1 MEREQRFARYRE
13 LQAYVDWTQLDADRI
28 QSIAPLVL
36 PTIPAV
42 VDDFYEE
49 ILKHPRASRVLTE
62 GQKQI
67 DRLKQTLQ
75 RWVEELFSGR
85 YDADYVERRWRVGL
99 RHVEI
104 GLDAVYTN
112 VAMSRI
118 RLRLLESLHAAGRRS
133 GVFLGDA
140 ARSLNKLLDLDLAII
155 EDAYQTDLLARLQ
168 RTERLAAIGQ
178 VAGGVAHE
186 LRNPLNVMKTSV
198 YYLLHA
204 RNPTPEK
211 RVEHLERIERHTE
224 LADGVISALSNFAK
238 IQMPVVASFEAREAV
253 IAALESNPLPAE
265 VVVELT
271 GLDDLPLT
279 SGDSI
284 QIQIVLGNLI
294 RNARDAMPTGGRLR
308 ISGQV
313 ESSRVLLTVE
323 DSGIGIAPD
332 QIGHIMEPLYSTKV
346 RGLGL
351 GLALSRSIIERNQGE
366 LRVRS
371 ELGQG
376 SAFSICLPLATVP
389 YDHDR

>member
-1 MEREQRFARYRE
+1 
-13 LQAYVDWTQLDADRI
+13 
-28 QSIAPLVL
+28 
-36 PTIPAV
+36 
-42 VDDFYEE
+42 
-49 ILKHPRASRVLTE
+49 
-62 GQKQI
+62 
-67 DRLKQTLQ
+67 
-75 RWVEELFSGR
+75 
-85 YDADYVERRWRVGL
+85 
-99 RHVEI
+99 
-104 GLDAVYTN
+104 
-112 VAMSRI
+112 
-118 RLRLLESLHAAGRRS
+118 
-133 GVFLGDA
+133 
-140 ARSLNKLLDLDLAII
+140 
-155 EDAYQTDLLARLQ
+155 
-168 RTERLAAIGQ
+168 
-178 VAGGVAHE
+178 
-186 LRNPLNVMKTSV
+186 
-198 YYLLHA
+198 
-204 RNPTPEK
+204 
-211 RVEHLERIERHTE
+211 VEHLERIERHTD

-238 IQMPVVASFEAREAV
+238 IQMPVVDSFEVREAV

-271 GLDDLPLT
+271 GLDDLPLA

-294 RNARDAMPTGGRLR
+294 RNARDAMPSGGRLG

-313 ESSRVLLTVE
+313 EGACMLLTVE

-376 SAFSICLPLATVP
+376 SAFSIRLPLATVP